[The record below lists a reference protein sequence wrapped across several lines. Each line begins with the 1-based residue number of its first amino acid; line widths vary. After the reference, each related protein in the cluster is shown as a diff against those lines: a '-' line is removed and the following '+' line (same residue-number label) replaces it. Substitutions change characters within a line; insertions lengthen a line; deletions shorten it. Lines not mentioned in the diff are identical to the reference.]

1 MVKKI
6 EDIDNLIEWKQDN
19 LGTIKQQ
26 LRRLHEMD
34 PPMNDEAQSVQVM
47 EPDDLD
53 EDTLLNSSNAGLA
66 KKLQKHEQSIA
77 GIAKNV
83 FILLESL
90 GMGGEHRPT

>member
-1 MVKKI
+1 
-6 EDIDNLIEWKQDN
+6 
-19 LGTIKQQ
+19 
-26 LRRLHEMD
+26 
-34 PPMNDEAQSVQVM
+34 M

-53 EDTLLNSSNAGLA
+53 DDVLLNNSNAGLA

-90 GMGGEHRPT
+90 GMSGEHRPTRSTPAPATPKFTHEEM